1 MKIKTKVVLLFSLVI
16 VVGTAAMGIFSA
28 QTMEGKI
35 RESAQG
41 KLKSDLLLGQQ
52 IIEHKYPGDWSVRGD
67 QLYKGEQLING
78 NEQIVDEIGKLTG
91 GDTVTLFLGDT
102 RVTTNVLKED
112 GTRAIGTKVSDVV
125 ADAVLKQGTMY
136 IGEAEVV
143 GVRNQTAYQPIKS
156 ADGKVIGIWYV
167 GVPDSMFE
175 QIVNDFRFEVAIF
188 GVVGLLVAIIASW
201 LVAEANAR
209 PLVRLTQTANKVASG
224 DLRVEKIELT
234 RADEIGQLNR
244 SVNKMVDNLHELINQ
259 VNETAEHV
267 AAASEQLAASTDQ
280 AAVATEQITKTI
292 QDVSIGAEQQLQS
305 AVDSADAMEALSEG
319 IMRIAETSTV
329 VSEASWQS
337 AKEAEQGNESI
348 LTAKRQMGM
357 IHTSVHET
365 ASGIQ
370 LLEKRS
376 QEIGEIVEV
385 ITGIAQQTNLLALNA
400 AIEAAR
406 AGEQGKGFAVVADE
420 VRKLAEQSGV
430 SAGRISDLIQTIQT
444 ETAKAAGSMN
454 EVTREVQVG
463 TEVVNV
469 AGEAFERILLSAKQV
484 ADQIQEVTAASEEM
498 SASTEQVSHS
508 VEDMSRIAQSSSG
521 NAQNV
526 AAASEEQLASVEEIS
541 MSAESLTKLAQEL
554 RELIGKFKL

>member
-1 MKIKTKVVLLFSLVI
+1 MKLKTKLLLMITLVI
-16 VVGTAAMGIFSA
+16 LVGTSSMGIFSA
-28 QTMEGKI
+28 QTMKTSILDSSQE
-35 RESAQG
+35 
-41 KLKSDLLLGQQ
+41 KLQSDVKLSYQ
-52 IIEHKYPGDWSVRGD
+52 IIENKYPGAWNVRGD
-67 QLYKGEQLING
+67 KLYKGEQLMSG
-78 NEQIVDEIGKLTG
+78 NDQLVDEFQKMMG
-91 GDTVTLFLGDT
+91 GDTVTMFLGDART
-102 RVTTNVLKED
+102 ATTIKNED
-112 GTRAIGTKVSDVV
+112 GSRATGTKVADVV
-125 ADAVLKQGTMY
+125 AESVLKRGEVY
-136 IGEAEVV
+136 YGEAEVIGIV
-143 GVRNQTAYQPIKS
+143 NRTAYEPIRDAS
-156 ADGKVIGIWYV
+156 GKVVGIWSV
-167 GVPDSMFE
+167 GIPESMFA
-175 QIVNDFRFEVAIF
+175 QLINDFRFGLIVFGAI
-188 GVVGLLVAIIASW
+188 GLLVGIIAAW
-201 LVAEANAR
+201 FMAERFSR
-209 PLVRLTQTANKVASG
+209 PLVKLNKVANKVAAG
-224 DLRVEKIELT
+224 DLRIEKFAVARE
-234 RADEIGQLNR
+234 DEIGQLIG

-259 VNETAEHV
+259 VNVTAEHV
-267 AAASEQLAASTDQ
+267 AATSEQLAASTDQ

-292 QDVSIGAEQQLQS
+292 QDVAIGAERQVQS
-305 AVDSADAMEALSEG
+305 AVDSADAMEALSVG

-554 RELIGKFKL
+554 RELVGKFKL

>member
-1 MKIKTKVVLLFSLVI
+1 MITLVI
-16 VVGTAAMGIFSA
+16 LVGTSAMGIFSA
-28 QTMEGKI
+28 QTMKTSILDSSQE
-35 RESAQG
+35 
-41 KLKSDLLLGQQ
+41 KLQSDVKLSYQ
-52 IIEHKYPGDWSVRGD
+52 IIENKYPGAWNVRGD
-67 QLYKGEQLING
+67 KLYKGEQLMSG
-78 NEQIVDEIGKLTG
+78 NDRLVDEFQKLMG
-91 GDTVTLFLGDT
+91 GDTVTMFLGDART
-102 RVTTNVLKED
+102 ATTIKNED
-112 GTRAIGTKVSDVV
+112 GSRATGTKVADVV
-125 ADAVLKQGTMY
+125 AESVLKRGEVY
-136 IGEAEVV
+136 YGEAEVIGIV
-143 GVRNQTAYQPIKS
+143 NRTAYEPIRDAS
-156 ADGKVIGIWYV
+156 GKVVGIWSV
-167 GVPDSMFE
+167 GVPESMFA
-175 QIVNDFRFEVAIF
+175 QLVNDFRFGLIVFGAI
-188 GVVGLLVAIIASW
+188 GLLVGIIAAW
-201 LVAEANAR
+201 FMAERFSR
-209 PLVRLTQTANKVASG
+209 PLVKLNKVANKVAAG
-224 DLRVEKIELT
+224 DLRIEKFAVARE
-234 RADEIGQLNR
+234 DEIGQLIG

-259 VNETAEHV
+259 VNVTAEHV
-267 AAASEQLAASTDQ
+267 AATSEQLAASTDQ

-292 QDVSIGAEQQLQS
+292 QDVAIGAERQVQS
-305 AVDSADAMEALSEG
+305 AVDSADAMEALSVG

-430 SAGRISDLIQTIQT
+430 SAGRISDLIQTIQK
-444 ETAKAAGSMN
+444 ETTKAAGSMN

-554 RELIGKFKL
+554 RELVGKFKL